1 MHKAGRFTAAVLLVL
16 VGGAVIA
23 DRRMNT
29 NFTTVLIDWWP
40 LLFIFLGV
48 EYILFNMKYGNS
60 ERQLKLDL
68 GGIIFAVMISAVV
81 IVSTQTTDFF

>member
-1 MHKAGRFTAAVLLVL
+1 MHKAGRYTAALLLVL

-23 DRRMNT
+23 DRMMST
-29 NFTTVLIDWWP
+29 SFTMALIEWWP

-68 GGIIFAVMISAVV
+68 GGHHFCCHDLSGCYCEH
-81 IVSTQTTDFF
+81 TDD